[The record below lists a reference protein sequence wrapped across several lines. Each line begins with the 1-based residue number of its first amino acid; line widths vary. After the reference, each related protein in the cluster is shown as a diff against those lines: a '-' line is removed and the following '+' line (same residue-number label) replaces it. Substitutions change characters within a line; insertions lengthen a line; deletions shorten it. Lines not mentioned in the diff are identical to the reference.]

1 MSDQVQPRRGT
12 VLVIAGIVVVAIVIG
27 TAWYLTSPQFHDY
40 VRARLV
46 ERLESMTGGRVEM
59 GQVDWHL
66 GELSVVAHNVTI
78 RGLEGPNEAPYMH
91 ADRVAIRLKILSL
104 AGRKIG
110 LRNFEVDRPVI
121 HLIVGADGSTNQPR
135 PKFGKGG
142 QMWGAGVQPIFDLQ
156 VDQVVVRDGVL
167 MVNDRRLPLDLEANN
182 LLAELAYAAGT
193 QSYDGRFSAGGILL
207 GYGDYKPFNSAVAA
221 AFSVTQNQVVV
232 KSARLS
238 SGKSWVE
245 VTGQL
250 VDFSHPR
257 LALNYRSRFDL
268 AQIGDITRLAQ
279 ARGGVL
285 EVNGSGN
292 FTAEDFATSGSVRV
306 QNLEYRDPAIRI
318 PDLDGGAEF
327 KSEHNTLTIPHLF
340 AHALGGTVTG
350 EAIIR
355 NWTSALKPGAR
366 AGIVSPSA
374 DAVAHL
380 RLQRLSVGRIAA
392 AISTR
397 ALPADKLNPV
407 GSASGAMEL
416 TFRGSPAHTHA
427 RVDVIVTPVEAT
439 PQQLPVSATIRGA
452 YAIDTLALELTQLS
466 ATARSLKLEAS
477 GAMARSNNLRVAL
490 TVGDLRDL
498 NSLLAALSPSHRLPD
513 GVTGRATF
521 TGNLTGTMAAPQ
533 LAGEVALGD
542 FTLPIPLTA
551 AARPRASTP
560 ARLARFDSFTAQVRY
575 SPSQLALNNARLR
588 RGQEDAAFRLSL
600 GLDQGAARGTL
611 PLTLRA
617 DIHNFEIHDLQA
629 ILGFDYPIT
638 GQTTASLEVSGTADD
653 PVGSGHLRI
662 AKASVN
668 GEPYQDISADVVFA
682 NQEAQLAK
690 VLIAHNGARVTGT
703 AAYNL
708 KTTAFHFNLKGS
720 GFNLAQFKQLQL
732 PRISVGGT
740 LNFDARGSGTTSAP
754 VLDLDLHVRDVAL
767 NRERL
772 GNLDAKAVTSAGV
785 MRITAH
791 SDFPAAEF
799 GLEGTVGMYGDF
811 PADLALKF
819 TRLDVDALLH
829 EFLRGRITG
838 HSSASGVVTLAGPLR
853 SPRLLT
859 VNGDISQF
867 SADMENV
874 RLHNDGPLRF
884 KVAGQVLTLEQ
895 FHLAGEENT
904 KMSATGTVSLAGAKE
919 LNLRAEGNVH
929 MKLLQVWH
937 PELRTGGMVEFN
949 LNARGTMDRPVLFGR
964 AKIDHGVVANV
975 NFPNGLSD
983 INGVIVFNQDRMQ
996 IQSLTATSGGGT
1008 LTLGGFVT
1016 YSGTPSFNL
1025 TVQGKDIRLRYPQG
1039 LSTVLDADLRLS
1051 GTTNNSTLS
1060 GTATVT
1066 KFGVTPQFDLGLAIA
1081 RARQAP
1087 EAPNPKSPFNNLRLA
1102 IHVVSTPE
1110 LQVQSSL
1117 ARLTGDVDLNIRGT
1131 ATRPVLLGR
1140 VNITEG
1146 QVTLNGTNYQL
1157 ERGDV
1162 TFRNPVRIEPVLDV
1176 EATTRVR
1183 DYDITLGFHGPLE
1196 RLSTTYRSDP
1206 PLPTSDIIALLAFGR
1221 TREEAVMATE
1231 ANPSFTESASQAILG
1246 QALSSASSNRMQRL
1260 FGVSRIKI
1268 SPEVAASQ
1276 ALDPNARVTI
1286 EQQVSK
1292 EFTVTYVTDL
1302 THSGQQIIQVEYNY
1316 SRHVSILATRDQY
1329 GVLSFDVRIKRRK
1342 K

>member
-1 MSDQVQPRRGT
+1 MSDEIQPRRRT
-12 VLVIAGIVVVAIVIG
+12 VLAIVGIVVVAIVIG
-27 TAWYLTSPQFHDY
+27 TAWYLTSPRFHDY

-46 ERLESMTGGRVEM
+46 ERLASMTGGRVEM
-59 GQVDWHL
+59 GKVDWNL

-78 RGLEGPNEAPYMH
+78 HGLEGPNEAPYVH

-121 HLIVGADGSTNQPR
+121 HLIVGADGSTNQPK
-135 PKFGKGG
+135 PKAG
-142 QMWGAGVQPIFDLQ
+142 QMWGTGVQPIFDLQ
-156 VDQVVVRDGVL
+156 ADRVEVRDGVL
-167 MVNDRRLPLDLEANN
+167 MVNDRRVPLDLAANN
-182 LLAELAYAAGT
+182 VQAELAYTANA
-193 QSYDGRFSAGGILL
+193 QSYDGRFSAGGIHLA
-207 GYGDYKPFNSAVAA
+207 YGDYKPFDSAVAA
-221 AFSVTQNQVVV
+221 SFSVAQNQVVL
-232 KSARLS
+232 KSAKLT

-257 LALNYRSRFDL
+257 LALNYRSRLDL

-279 ARGGVL
+279 VRGGVL

-318 PDLDGGAEF
+318 PDLDGGAQF

-340 AHALGGTVTG
+340 AQVLGGTVSG
-350 EAIIR
+350 EAVVR
-355 NWTSALKPGAR
+355 NWTSTLKPGAR
-366 AGIVSPSA
+366 AGIVSPAA

-380 RLQRLSVGRIAA
+380 RLQQLSVGRIAA

-407 GSASGAMEL
+407 GSASGTMEV

-427 RVDVIVTPVEAT
+427 RFDVNVTPVEAT

-466 ATARSLKLEAS
+466 ATARSLKLETS
-477 GAMARSNNLRVAL
+477 GTMARNNSLRVAL

-521 TGNLTGTMAAPQ
+521 TGNLTGTQAAPQ

-551 AARPRASTP
+551 AARTRASTP
-560 ARLARFDSFTAQVRY
+560 ARLARFDSFTAQVQY

-588 RGQEDAAFRLSL
+588 RGPEDAAFTLSL

-611 PLTLRA
+611 PLRLRA

-638 GQTTASLEVSGTADD
+638 GQTTATLEVSGTADD
-653 PVGSGHLRI
+653 PLGSGHLRI
-662 AKASVN
+662 AKAMVD

-690 VLIAHNGARVTGT
+690 LLIAHNGARVTGT

-708 KTTAFHFNLKGS
+708 KTTAFRFNLKGS
-720 GFNLAQFKQLQL
+720 GFNLAQFAQLQL

-754 VLDLDLHVRDVAL
+754 VVDADLHVRDVVL

-799 GLEGTVGMYGDF
+799 GLDGTVGMYGDF

-829 EFLRGRITG
+829 EFLQGRITG
-838 HSSASGVVTLAGPLR
+838 HSSISGAVTLAGPLR
-853 SPRLLT
+853 RPQLLT

-884 KVAGQVLTLEQ
+884 KVANQVLTLEQ

-904 KMSATGTVSLAGAKE
+904 QMSATGKVSLAGAKA
-919 LNLRAEGNVH
+919 LDLRAEGNVH
-929 MKLLQVWH
+929 LKLLQVWNPDLH
-937 PELRTGGMVEFN
+937 AGGTVEFN
-949 LNARGTMDRPVLFGR
+949 INARGTMDRPVLFGR
-964 AKIDHGVVANV
+964 AKIDHGAVANI

-996 IQSLTATSGGGT
+996 IQSLTASSGGGT

-1016 YSGTPSFNL
+1016 YSGTPAFNL

-1039 LSTVLDADLRLS
+1039 LSTVLDTDLRLS
-1051 GTTNNSTLS
+1051 GTTSNSTLS

-1066 KFGVTPQFDLGLAIA
+1066 KFGMTPQFDLGLAIA
-1081 RARQAP
+1081 RSRQAP
-1087 EAPNPKSPFNNLRLA
+1087 EAPNPKSPFNNMRLA
-1102 IHVVSTPE
+1102 VHVVSTPE

-1162 TFRNPVRIEPVLDV
+1162 TFRNPVRIEAVLDV

-1246 QALSSASSNRMQRL
+1246 QALNSASSTRMQRL

-1316 SRHVSILATRDQY
+1316 SRQLSILATRDQY
-1329 GVLSFDVRIKRRK
+1329 GVVSFDVRIKRRRR
-1342 K
+1342 